1 MENGKENRP
10 YYEAYDERY
19 KTVHEKG
26 VCWFGG
32 DPTAE
37 VGKTI
42 GRFGIGKDV
51 PILEIGC
58 GEGRDALPLLQAG
71 YRVTATDIS
80 REAILYCHRHYP
92 AYASTFRVLDC
103 VRGTPPGKF
112 GFVFAV
118 AVLHMLTE
126 DSDRAAFFDFV
137 RECLMDDGVA
147 LIGSMGDGKTAF
159 STDPARAFDTV
170 ARDTPSGT
178 MNVAATSCRIVK
190 RETLEGEIKGA
201 NLALVSYRVAPVKG
215 HFDKMMFAVVKRA

>member
-1 MENGKENRP
+1 MKDRP

-26 VCWFGG
+26 VSWFGG
-32 DPTAE
+32 EPTEE

-42 GRFGIGKDV
+42 ERFGIAKDV

-58 GEGRDALPLLQAG
+58 GEGRDAIPLLQAG
-71 YRVTATDIS
+71 YRVTATDLS
-80 REAILYCHRHYP
+80 PEAILYCHRLCP
-92 AYASTFRVLDC
+92 AYASAFRILDC
-103 VRGTPPGKF
+103 VRGTPPGEY

-170 ARDTPSGT
+170 ARDTPGGK
-178 MNVAATSCRIVK
+178 MEVAATSCRIVTK
-190 RETLEGEIKGA
+190 DALLAEIAAAK
-201 NLALVSYRVAPVKG
+201 LTLVSYRVAPVKG